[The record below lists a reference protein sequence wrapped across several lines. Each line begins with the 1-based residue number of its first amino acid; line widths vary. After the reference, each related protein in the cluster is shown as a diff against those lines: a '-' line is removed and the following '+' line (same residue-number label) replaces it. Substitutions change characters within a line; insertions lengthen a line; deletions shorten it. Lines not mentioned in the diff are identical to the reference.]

1 MSAKEKSEV
10 WRGFVVMKCSEVPP
24 GSIVI
29 PYVGVTDDLRR
40 RVFEKR
46 SLLCWWFV
54 VGVAARFSEALYVI
68 EHCPAMKSVRVG
80 LRICNEEVM
89 VLIPCD

>member
-1 MSAKEKSEV
+1 
-10 WRGFVVMKCSEVPP
+10 MKCSEVSP

-29 PYVGVTDDLRR
+29 PYVGATDDARR

-54 VGVAARFSEALYVI
+54 VGVATTRFSEALYVI
-68 EHCPAMKSVRVG
+68 EHCPAMKSARVG